1 MSRHVACLF
10 ALSLLACAAA
20 PSAAELRLM
29 ARNPEGVRSDDP
41 AWLAR
46 LSEAGGVPVRFAA
59 AISPRR
65 ASYLIAC
72 APRNNSCEDA
82 LSRLRASGLLEELE
96 IEGRKTVPVPPAS
109 TTLH

>member
-46 LSEAGGVPVRFAA
+46 LSQASGVPVRFAA

-72 APRNNSCEDA
+72 APEEGCKSA
-82 LSRLRASGLLEELE
+82 LARLTASGLLEELE
-96 IEGRKTVPVPPAS
+96 IEGRKTVPTTPAS